1 VIAGTHFAFHRVT
14 MKSKAAIMKPVDSLF
29 VVIPA
34 VLTVAY
40 WLASFS
46 G

>member
-1 VIAGTHFAFHRVT
+1 
-14 MKSKAAIMKPVDSLF
+14 MKSQAASMKPVETFF